1 MTHGSS
7 MTPSASII
15 TPLVVLFAAACV
27 GGPAA
32 SPPATSLSPTG
43 APVPTTTPT
52 PPGPPPPP
60 ASSTASASTPPT
72 CDDWNGWNFFS
83 SASADLVQECLQA
96 GALADVPG
104 AQTPIIFR
112 AAHVATDPRVITLL
126 ADAGADLAVRLGG
139 GLRGDGLPGYT
150 PLHTAAERNP
160 TPDIIG
166 ALVAAGA
173 DPDARNREGRTPL
186 HLAWRNRN
194 PAVFRALLRSG
205 ADPLAR
211 DERGRVADPT
221 SCMNWNTAVFT
232 RLASLA
238 EFEMCLRLGEDLHAR
253 DNDGNTPLHLAV
265 AGENPTAV
273 NLLLNAGADIAARN
287 NFGAT
292 PLHMVANNAGA
303 EIVTA
308 LLAAGS
314 DVSARAGNQGTPLL
328 FAVANR
334 WYSQAAVNE
343 LLEAGSD
350 VNAADSAGMTPL
362 LASLSPGRRDESLA
376 DFPQRLLALGADP
389 TSTDTQGRTPLYVAA
404 SAEGPEV
411 IRALLAAGADPH
423 ALTDQGASV
432 LHPAAAAGSPE
443 VVELLLEAGVD
454 PDSRNDSAQAPLH
467 LAVRESRANRRWR
480 FPEEDGTRSPMA
492 LRTFALLHGGAD
504 PNVRNAERDT
514 PLHLS
519 LWQRDSTLVFALVQ
533 AGADVHARNDKGQTP
548 LHLARTYGNRPAMRI
563 LLYSGVDPN
572 ARDNA
577 GQLADPVC
585 HWDGRGD
592 SVRGWNFLAYAP
604 VESVRG
610 CLESGTP
617 VDARHEQGATPLG
630 WIVSTLGCCADFEN
644 VLAAFVS
651 AGADVD
657 ARDDEGNTPL
667 HRAFGMSGR
676 VPEWVVADVLTALLE
691 AGADPNA
698 RNSRGSTLLH
708 AAPAWAVPPLAL
720 AGADVNALDNAG
732 NTPLDVALGRDDV
745 AKVLSLLP
753 LGAQTAVGD
762 GAGTPADPTACERWG
777 TRSFFAVANAE
788 AVATCL
794 AAGADTR
801 AIVDGFRGFEPLHN
815 AAASARDPAVI
826 PLLLEAGADLHA
838 RNEPNGYTALH
849 QAARSGTAEVV
860 RALLQAGADVDAWAT
875 GFSVDWGWGWT
886 PLHLAARSNPDPGV
900 VTALAEAGADL
911 HAPSDESYYR
921 GNTPLH
927 YAGKNPNSAVGAALI
942 EAGADVNALSRDD
955 RTPLHE
961 AAAWSANPELIG
973 LLVAAGADVNARDA
987 AGYTPL
993 HSAAWYNPRPEI
1005 ATALLAGG
1013 ADVNARHP
1021 DGYVPSGLPGDDQT
1035 PLFMAVNRGGV
1046 YIGGQPRPTRSNV
1059 SVVEVLV
1066 RAGADLKQTDNS
1078 GLTPLHAAARWTPAA
1093 YPLLLRLSADP
1104 NARDADGKTPLDYAL
1119 ENRSL
1124 EGLPEVRRLRE
1135 AMRGR

>member
-7 MTPSASII
+7 MTPFASII
-15 TPLVVLFAAACV
+15 TPPVMLLAAACV
-27 GGPAA
+27 GGPGVG
-32 SPPATSLSPTG
+32 PPATSPSPTG
-43 APVPTTTPT
+43 APDPAPTTTPADT
-52 PPGPPPPP
+52 PPP
-60 ASSTASASTPPT
+60 TPPT
-72 CDDWNGWNFFS
+72 CDDWNGWNFFA

-104 AQTPIIFR
+104 AHTPIVFR
-112 AAHVATDPRVITLL
+112 AARTVTHPRVITLL
-126 ADAGADLAVRLGG
+126 AEAGADLDARLP
-139 GLRGDGLPGYT
+139 GLNSYGLPGYT

-265 AGENPTAV
+265 AGENPAAV
-273 NLLLNAGADIAARN
+273 NLLLNAGVDIAARN

-303 EIVTA
+303 EIATA
-308 LLAAGS
+308 
-314 DVSARAGNQGTPLL
+314 
-328 FAVANR
+328 
-334 WYSQAAVNE
+334 

-480 FPEEDGTRSPMA
+480 FPDEDGTRSPMA
-492 LRTFALLHGGAD
+492 LRTFALLDAGAD
-504 PNVRNAERDT
+504 PNVRNADGNT
-514 PLHLS
+514 SLHLS

-563 LLYSGVDPN
+563 LLYSGADPN

-585 HWDGRGD
+585 QWGGRGD
-592 SVRGWNFLAYAP
+592 PFRGWNSLAYAP

-708 AAPAWAVPPLAL
+708 AAPAWAVPPLAA
-720 AGADVNALDNAG
+720 AGADANAVDNAG
-732 NTPLDVALGRDDV
+732 NTPLEVALGRDDV

-788 AVATCL
+788 AVATCI

-801 AIVDGFRGFEPLHN
+801 AIVDRFRGLEPLHN
-815 AAASARDPAVI
+815 AAGSARDPAVI

-886 PLHLAARSNPDPGV
+886 PLHLAARLNPDPGV

-942 EAGADVNALSRDD
+942 EAGADVNALSGDD

-961 AAAWSANPELIG
+961 AAAWSANPELIE

-987 AGYTPL
+987 SGYTPL

-1005 ATALLAGG
+1005 ATALLAAG

-1021 DGYVPSGLPGDDQT
+1021 DGYVPSGLPGDDRS
-1035 PLFMAVNRGGV
+1035 PLFMAVYRGGV
-1046 YIGGQPRPTRSNV
+1046 YIGGAPRPTRSNV

-1066 RAGADLKQTDNS
+1066 RAGADLEQTDNS

-1093 YPLLLRLSADP
+1093 YPLLLRLGADP

-1124 EGLPEVRRLRE
+1124 EGLPEVRRVRNT
-1135 AMRGR
+1135 MRGR